1 MPPFIAL
8 LLWLVLLLALL
19 RFDPAK
25 EQGTSLALWI
35 PVAWMFIVAS
45 RLPSQWLGGGG
56 QIQTASQALEEGN
69 AMDRAVFAFL
79 ILLAFVILLWRSF
92 NWGGFL
98 ARNFFLVAFLL
109 FALTSIIWSDFPFV
123 AFKRWFRDLG
133 NYFVILVVLSDP
145 HPLEAVRTLLRRV
158 CFLLVPL
165 SILLIKYFPYIGKQ
179 YEVWSGDSMFVGAAT
194 SKNMLGVVC
203 LVSGIFFFWDTLSRW
218 PDRKHRRTKLTIFV
232 NLILFAM
239 TLWLLN
245 LANSATSKVCFVL
258 GCLVIASA
266 HMRRVKRHPAILKAL
281 IPVTLCAYMILQFG
295 FGINGEV
302 AGMVG
307 RNANLTGRTDLW
319 KVLLSMH
326 TNPLLG
332 TGYESFWLGSRL
344 AFVLQRFRGSGIN
357 EAHNGYLEVYINLG
371 LIGLSLLAAFLIAS
385 YRTIGRRLSSGSA
398 IALLSLALWTVLLFY
413 NVTEAA
419 FKGQLIWLT
428 FLLGAITVPERAAD
442 HLRSVPSVGLAGS
455 SEPLRTLPLEPSS
468 LGR

>member
-35 PVAWMFIVAS
+35 PVAWMFVVAS

-79 ILLAFVILLWRSF
+79 ILLALVILLLRSF

-109 FALTSIIWSDFPFV
+109 FALTSVMWSDFPFV

-165 SILLIKYFPYIGKQ
+165 SILLIKYFPNIGKQ
-179 YEVWSGDSMFVGAAT
+179 YEVWSGNSMFVGAT
-194 SKNMLGVVC
+194 TGKNMLGVVC

-218 PDRKHRRTKLTIFV
+218 PDRK
-232 NLILFAM
+232 
-239 TLWLLN
+239 
-245 LANSATSKVCFVL
+245 
-258 GCLVIASA
+258 
-266 HMRRVKRHPAILKAL
+266 
-281 IPVTLCAYMILQFG
+281 Q
-295 FGINGEV
+295 
-302 AGMVG
+302 
-307 RNANLTGRTDLW
+307 
-319 KVLLSMH
+319 
-326 TNPLLG
+326 
-332 TGYESFWLGSRL
+332 
-344 AFVLQRFRGSGIN
+344 
-357 EAHNGYLEVYINLG
+357 
-371 LIGLSLLAAFLIAS
+371 
-385 YRTIGRRLSSGSA
+385 
-398 IALLSLALWTVLLFY
+398 
-413 NVTEAA
+413 
-419 FKGQLIWLT
+419 
-428 FLLGAITVPERAAD
+428 
-442 HLRSVPSVGLAGS
+442 
-455 SEPLRTLPLEPSS
+455 
-468 LGR
+468 